1 LLLAN
6 AVLSHDCS
14 VAGDR
19 KGAARFASEVQR
31 LSAVGA
37 AAWTRDIAARLA
49 SKNKR
54 TARTE
59 TP

>member
-1 LLLAN
+1 MLLAN
-6 AVLSHDCS
+6 AVLSRDC
-14 VAGDR
+14 ADTGDR

-49 SKNKR
+49 GKIKH
-54 TARTE
+54 TAPTE
-59 TP
+59 RS